1 MILSSVDITKAINS
15 KSFLIDPAPEKSAI
29 DSSAVDLRIG
39 QPFYVWNSKLVQQ
52 SGVQVT
58 VNLDSFNYKSLADP
72 FLSEVAQEPNG
83 QYKIEPNR
91 FYLSAT
97 YERVHLPIK
106 SRFAAR
112 VEGKSSL
119 ARLGLVIHMTAP
131 TIHCGFDGVI
141 TLEIFNY
148 GPFPLF
154 VTPGKTR
161 VCQLIIEKLSSIP
174 QEPGGKSFSGQ
185 KTAKGK

>member
-1 MILSSVDITKAINS
+1 MILSSIDIAKALKNQS
-15 KSFLIDPAPEKSAI
+15 LTIDPLPEISSI

-39 QPFYVWNSKLVQQ
+39 GPFFVWNSSLVQQ
-52 SGVQVT
+52 KGVDVT
-58 VNLDSFNYKSLADP
+58 VNLDSFKYQSLADP
-72 FLSEVAQEPNG
+72 YLSEVQKEANG
-83 QYKIEPNR
+83 QYTIEPNK

-97 YERVHLPIK
+97 HERVHLPIK
-106 SRFAAR
+106 SRLAAR

-148 GPFPLF
+148 GPFPLR

-161 VCQLIIEKLSSIP
+161 VCQLIIEKLSSVP
-174 QEPGGKSFSGQ
+174 KEPGGKSFSGQ

>member
-1 MILSSVDITKAINS
+1 MILSGVDIERALKTK
-15 KSFLIDPAPEKSAI
+15 LIVIEPTLAGDAI
-29 DSSAVDLRIG
+29 DSSALDLRIG
-39 QPFYVWNSKLVQQ
+39 EPFYTWKKDLVSQ
-52 SGVQVT
+52 SGVAVT
-58 VNLDSFNYKSLADP
+58 INLDSFKYQSLAGP
-72 FLSEVAQEPNG
+72 YLEEVKKESNG
-83 QYKIEPNR
+83 QYIIHPNQ

-97 YERVHLPIK
+97 HESVNLPIK
-106 SRFAAR
+106 SRLAAR

-131 TIHCGFDGVI
+131 TIHCGFNGVI

-148 GPFPLF
+148 GPFPLC

-161 VCQLIIEKLSSIP
+161 VCQLIIEKLSSTP
-174 QEPGGKSFSGQ
+174 KEPGGKSFSGQ

>member
-1 MILSSVDITKAINS
+1 MILSSVDIAKALKK
-15 KSFLIDPAPEKSAI
+15 KSFCIDPHPELSSI

-39 QPFYVWNSKLVQQ
+39 EPFFVWNRSLVQQ
-52 SGVQVT
+52 KGVQVN
-58 VNLDSFNYKSLADP
+58 VNLDSFKYQALAEP
-72 FLSEVAQEPNG
+72 YLSQVSIEPNG
-83 QYKIEPNR
+83 QYKIEPDQ
-91 FYLSAT
+91 FYLAAT
-97 YERVHLPIK
+97 HERVHLPIE
-106 SRFAAR
+106 SRLAAR

-148 GPFPLF
+148 GPFPLL

-161 VCQLIIEKLSSIP
+161 VCQLIIEKLSSTP

>member
-1 MILSSVDITKAINS
+1 MILSSVDITKALKNNS
-15 KSFLIDPAPEKSAI
+15 LIIDPLPERSSI

-39 QPFYVWNSKLVQQ
+39 EPFFVWNNDLVRQQ
-52 SGVQVT
+52 GVHVN
-58 VNLDSFNYKSLADP
+58 VNLDSFKYQTLAGP
-72 FLSEVAQEPNG
+72 FLKEVAKDSNG
-83 QYKIEPNR
+83 QYTIEPNT

-97 YERVHLPIK
+97 HERVYLPIK
-106 SRFAAR
+106 SRLAAR

-148 GPFPLF
+148 GPFPLR
-154 VTPGKTR
+154 VSPGRTR
-161 VCQLIIEKLSSIP
+161 VCQLIIEKLSSTP
-174 QEPGGKSFSGQ
+174 KHPGGKSFSGQ